1 MVRNLV
7 PLLEILACLYC
18 IAGTY
23 GKKVR
28 CNIYVVVFVI
38 AEMLLLIGINDHGI
52 PTYLIS
58 LSYVLIFIYCLVDY
72 NASVIQAIINLV
84 ISVVLLGIFQL
95 VGYFVLITIF
105 RKHDLT
111 NNNWEVAIMAFS
123 LVISYFL
130 VPKMHLNSLSEFLR
144 KNKFIA
150 QVVLG
155 FVIIVY
161 ASRMWKIKVTSNLSG
176 QDFIFTIYFVI
187 LVILLVIE
195 WQKSKQ
201 DVEKGKRQLEK
212 SEQYYGAYE
221 KLIKSVREKKH
232 DYKNHIN
239 TIRGMIYT
247 SSDYTELKKQEEKY
261 MGDILEENSGV
272 SLATMVENLIIAGF
286 LSVKLKEAEQERI
299 TVKYQCILDK
309 RHLKIPEYEI
319 VEMLG
324 ILIDNAYEAERLL
337 EITDRIVSIHLF
349 IWDNALHFE
358 IINTYAEWN
367 TPDLSHIFD
376 ENYSTKGEGRGIGL
390 YKLWKKCKEFGG
402 YICVMEDILDDK
414 NAVKFKMILPI

>member
-221 KLIKSVREKKH
+221 KLIKSVREKQH

-239 TIRGMIYT
+239 T
-247 SSDYTELKKQEEKY
+247 Q
-261 MGDILEENSGV
+261 
-272 SLATMVENLIIAGF
+272 
-286 LSVKLKEAEQERI
+286 
-299 TVKYQCILDK
+299 
-309 RHLKIPEYEI
+309 
-319 VEMLG
+319 
-324 ILIDNAYEAERLL
+324 
-337 EITDRIVSIHLF
+337 
-349 IWDNALHFE
+349 
-358 IINTYAEWN
+358 
-367 TPDLSHIFD
+367 
-376 ENYSTKGEGRGIGL
+376 
-390 YKLWKKCKEFGG
+390 
-402 YICVMEDILDDK
+402 
-414 NAVKFKMILPI
+414 LPN

>member
-1 MVRNLV
+1 M
-7 PLLEILACLYC
+7 
-18 IAGTY
+18 
-23 GKKVR
+23 
-28 CNIYVVVFVI
+28 
-38 AEMLLLIGINDHGI
+38 
-52 PTYLIS
+52 
-58 LSYVLIFIYCLVDY
+58 
-72 NASVIQAIINLV
+72 
-84 ISVVLLGIFQL
+84 
-95 VGYFVLITIF
+95 
-105 RKHDLT
+105 
-111 NNNWEVAIMAFS
+111 
-123 LVISYFL
+123 
-130 VPKMHLNSLSEFLR
+130 
-144 KNKFIA
+144 
-150 QVVLG
+150 
-155 FVIIVY
+155 IIVY

-201 DVEKGKRQLEK
+201 DVEKSKRQLEK

-221 KLIKSVREKKH
+221 KLIKSVREKQH

-337 EITDRIVSIHLF
+337 EITDRVVSIHLF
-349 IWDNALHFE
+349 IWENALHFE

-367 TPDLSHIFD
+367 TPDLSHVFD

-390 YKLWKKCKEFGG
+390 YKLGKRCKEFGG
-402 YICVMEDILDDK
+402 DIYVMQDILDDK

>member
-221 KLIKSVREKKH
+221 KLIKSVREKQH

-337 EITDRIVSIHLF
+337 EITDRIVSIHLSQQPPVQLVV
-349 IWDNALHFE
+349 W
-358 IINTYAEWN
+358 Y
-367 TPDLSHIFD
+367 
-376 ENYSTKGEGRGIGL
+376 
-390 YKLWKKCKEFGG
+390 
-402 YICVMEDILDDK
+402 
-414 NAVKFKMILPI
+414 

>member
-7 PLLEILACLYC
+7 PLLEILSCLYC

-23 GKKVR
+23 GKKVS
-28 CNIYVVVFVI
+28 CNIYVAVFVI
-38 AEMLLLIGINDHGI
+38 AEMLLLIGINDHGM

-58 LSYVLIFIYCLVDY
+58 LSYVLIFTYCLVDY
-72 NASVIQAIINLV
+72 KSSVIQAVINLV
-84 ISVVLLGIFQL
+84 ISVVLLGIFQMM
-95 VGYFVLITIF
+95 GYLVLITVF
-105 RKHDLT
+105 RKHDPT
-111 NNNWEVAIMAFS
+111 NNNWEVAIMAFC

-150 QVVLG
+150 QIVLG

-161 ASRMWKIKVTSNLSG
+161 ASRIWKIKATSNLSG
-176 QDFIFTIYFVI
+176 QDFIFTIYFVV

-201 DVEKGKRQLEK
+201 DVEKSKIQLEK

-221 KLIKSVREKKH
+221 KLIESIREKQH

-239 TIRGMIYT
+239 AIRGMIYT

-261 MGDILEENSGV
+261 MGDILEENDGV

-286 LSVKLKEAEQERI
+286 LSVKLKEAESKRI
-299 TVKYQCILDK
+299 IVKQQCVLDK
-309 RHLKIPEYEI
+309 RQLKIPEYEI

-324 ILIDNAYEAERLL
+324 ILIDNAYEAVLDL
-337 EITDRIVSIHLF
+337 EIPDRIVSIHLYVLE
-349 IWDNALHFE
+349 NELHFE
-358 IINTYAEWN
+358 IINTYAHWN
-367 TPDLSHIFD
+367 ASDLSHVFE

-390 YKLWKKCKEFGG
+390 HKLWKKCKGFYG
-402 YICVMEDILDDK
+402 YIYVMEDILQDK
-414 NAVKFKMILPI
+414 KAIKFEMILPI